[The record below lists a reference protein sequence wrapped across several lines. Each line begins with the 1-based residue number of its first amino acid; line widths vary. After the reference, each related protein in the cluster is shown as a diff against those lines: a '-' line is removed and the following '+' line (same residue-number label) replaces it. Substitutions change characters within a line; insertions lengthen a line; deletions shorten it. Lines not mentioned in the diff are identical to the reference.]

1 MGDPIITKY
10 SNEKLD
16 LFKNIIKNLAEEI
29 SSHIKDEKLKKL
41 FYNCFINTIETT
53 VIYNENDTFIITG
66 DIPAMWL
73 RDSTSQIEHYL
84 SFINK
89 YPVLKEFFVGLIN
102 RQVKCILIDSY
113 ANAFNEEANGQK
125 WDNDITKDSPW
136 VWERKYEIDSLC
148 FPVRLIYKYWKE
160 SGDENFFSDEIKQAL
175 ETILNL
181 WKIEQ
186 NHFENSDYSFQRL
199 NCSET
204 DTLCNNGLGNP
215 VAYTGM
221 TWSGFRPSDD
231 ACKYGYL
238 IPSNMFATVVLSY
251 MSEIFEKIYNDLD
264 LKKKALILRDE
275 IENGINKFG
284 IVEHEEFGKIY
295 SYETDGFG
303 NYNLMDD
310 ANVPSLLSI
319 PYIGYR
325 EIDDEIYQNT
335 RKFILSKNNPY
346 YYEGS
351 FASGIGSPHTPPE
364 YIWHIALS
372 MQGLTTNNKDE
383 INSLVK
389 TLIQCDGNT
398 GFMHEG
404 FHKNNP
410 EKFIRDWFAWS
421 NSLFA
426 DFIYKKLKEIEQ

>member
-1 MGDPIITKY
+1 MTKY

-66 DIPAMWL
+66 DILAMWL

-84 SFINK
+84 PFINK

-410 EKFIRDWFAWS
+410 EKFTRDWFAWS

>member
-1 MGDPIITKY
+1 MTKY

-84 SFINK
+84 PFINK

-102 RQVKCILIDSY
+102 RQVKCILIDPY

-215 VAYTGM
+215 VAYTGL

-295 SYETDGFG
+295 AYETDGFG
-303 NYNLMDD
+303 NYNFMDD

-325 EIDDEIYQNT
+325 EIHDEIYQNT

-398 GFMHEG
+398 GLMHEG

>member
-1 MGDPIITKY
+1 MTKY

-16 LFKNIIKNLAEEI
+16 LFKNTIKNLAEEI

-84 SFINK
+84 PFINK

-264 LKKKALILRDE
+264 LKKKALKLRDE

-404 FHKNNP
+404 FHKDNP
-410 EKFIRDWFAWS
+410 KKFTRDWFAWS

-426 DFIYKKLKEIEQ
+426 DFIYKKLKEIGQ

>member
-1 MGDPIITKY
+1 MTKY

-16 LFKNIIKNLAEEI
+16 LFKNTIKNLAEEI
-29 SSHIKDEKLKKL
+29 SNSIKDTKLKKL

-53 VIYNENDTFIITG
+53 VTYNENDTFIITG

-84 SFINK
+84 PFINK
-89 YPVLKEFFVGLIN
+89 FPILKEIFVGLIN
-102 RQVKCILIDSY
+102 RQVKCILIDPY
-113 ANAFNEEANGQK
+113 ANAFNKEANGQK

-160 SGDENFFSDEIKQAL
+160 SGDEKFFSDEIKQAL

-186 NHFENSDYSFQRL
+186 KHFENSDYSFQRL

-238 IPSNMFATVVLSY
+238 IPSNMFATVILSY

-264 LKKKALILRDE
+264 LKKKALTLRDE
-275 IENGINKFG
+275 LENGINKFG

-295 SYETDGFG
+295 AYETDGFG
-303 NYNLMDD
+303 NYNFMDD

-335 RKFILSKNNPY
+335 RRFILSKNNPY

-372 MQGLTTNNKDE
+372 MQGLTTNNKNE

-404 FHKNNP
+404 FHKDNP
-410 EKFIRDWFAWS
+410 EKFTRDWFAWS

>member
-1 MGDPIITKY
+1 MTKY

-16 LFKNIIKNLAEEI
+16 LFKNTIKNLAEEI

-295 SYETDGFG
+295 AYETDGFG
-303 NYNLMDD
+303 NYNFMDD

-325 EIDDEIYQNT
+325 EIHDEIYQNT

-404 FHKNNP
+404 FHKDNP
-410 EKFIRDWFAWS
+410 KKFTRDWFAWS

-426 DFIYKKLKEIEQ
+426 DFIYKKLKEIGQ

>member
-1 MGDPIITKY
+1 MTKY

-16 LFKNIIKNLAEEI
+16 LFKNTIKNLAEEI

-84 SFINK
+84 PFINK

-295 SYETDGFG
+295 AYETDGFG
-303 NYNLMDD
+303 NYNFMDD

-325 EIDDEIYQNT
+325 EIHDEIYQNT

-404 FHKNNP
+404 FHKDNP
-410 EKFIRDWFAWS
+410 KKFTRDWFAWS

-426 DFIYKKLKEIEQ
+426 DFIYKKLKEIGQ